1 MENTNWDSAQDAAPH
16 NDWRND
22 ETNTWLTDPSSIQ
35 DNEFRSADA
44 PRYGTVDT
52 SRLNAVTSNDDPDED
67 EVEDTEDEEDA
78 AGDWGHVDP
87 AESNGPFPDPNAPTA
102 PGSAV

>member
-1 MENTNWDSAQDAAPH
+1 MENTNWDSAANAAPQ

-22 ETNTWLTDPSSIQ
+22 ETNAWLTDPSTQ
-35 DNEFRSADA
+35 DNELRSAEA

-52 SRLNAVTSNDDPDED
+52 SGLNATTSNDDPDED
-67 EVEDTEDEEDA
+67 TAADTEENEEET

-87 AESNGPFPDPNAPTA
+87 AESNSPFPDSNEPTA

>member
-1 MENTNWDSAQDAAPH
+1 MENTNRDTATTAAPQ

-22 ETNTWLTDPSSIQ
+22 ETNAWLTDPSTQ
-35 DNEFRSADA
+35 DNELRSAEA

-52 SRLNAVTSNDDPDED
+52 SRFNATTSNDDPDE
-67 EVEDTEDEEDA
+67 EEEADTENEDET
-78 AGDWGHVDP
+78 AGDWGHIDP
-87 AESNGPFPDPNAPTA
+87 AESNGPFPDPNEPSA